1 MNLIPYFLKDDQN
14 MKPEEEMSLTVNG
27 RGLPDLINQKE
38 SSDKAKKYLE
48 GLDGVKLDEITVPES
63 LKKQLEYF
71 DRDVIKKF

>member
-1 MNLIPYFLKDDQN
+1 
-14 MKPEEEMSLTVNG
+14 MKPEEELSINVNG

-48 GLDGVKLDEITVPES
+48 GLDGVKLDEITVPDS

-71 DRDVIKKF
+71 DRDVYKFFLFNY